1 MDCFGVLESSRIHF
15 FLSPQQLYEDVSSHK
30 SSIEETNS
38 AGNRFSKEAKI
49 YDLKLKNYRE
59 TVAEQAHPSLDASA
73 KRSKVV
79 NGVETVAVELKA
91 LNEEYKATLDRLLAL
106 LNQLQDDESK
116 LREFVSTNARK

>member
-1 MDCFGVLESSRIHF
+1 M
-15 FLSPQQLYEDVSSHK
+15 
-30 SSIEETNS
+30 
-38 AGNRFSKEAKI
+38 
-49 YDLKLKNYRE
+49 
-59 TVAEQAHPSLDASA
+59 AEQAHPSLDASA